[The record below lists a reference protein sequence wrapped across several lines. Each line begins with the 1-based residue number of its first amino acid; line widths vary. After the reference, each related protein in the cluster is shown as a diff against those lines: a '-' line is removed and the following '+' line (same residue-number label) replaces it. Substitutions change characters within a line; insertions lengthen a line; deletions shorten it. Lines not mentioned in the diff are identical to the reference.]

1 MSAPLTQEQAAE
13 LAGLTVRHLRRL
25 DRESNPPP
33 RESSGG
39 YPAAEYGAWLKS
51 RALSG
56 VSVGDDGTVYNYEAE
71 RARLT
76 HEQANKAGLEV
87 AELRGELVR
96 SSEVGPYWADMVSS
110 MRAKLV
116 GTPPK
121 IAALIADPIARAKVQ
136 AQSEAFVY
144 EALAEIEKDG
154 LPDAARERY
163 VRSLGALRGQSGEAA
178 AEADV
183 EPVG

>member
-1 MSAPLTQEQAAE
+1 MNKTHTQQDVADAIGVSQSMVSKDMKAAGIPSAGGIT
-13 LAGLTVRHLRRL
+13 LADVVALVQWRTRRDVGL
-25 DRESNPPP
+25 
-33 RESSGG
+33 SGG
-39 YPAAEYGAWLKS
+39 VAY
-51 RALSG
+51 
-56 VSVGDDGTVYNYEAE
+56 DYEAE

-76 HEQANKAGLEV
+76 HEQANKVSLEV
-87 AELRGELVR
+87 SELRGELVR
-96 SSEVGPYWADMVSS
+96 SSEVGPFWADMVSS

-116 GTPPK
+116 GTPSK

-163 VRSLGALRGQSGEAA
+163 VRSLSVARNQSGEAA
-178 AEADV
+178 TETNA
-183 EPVG
+183 

>member
-51 RALSG
+51 RALSS

-76 HEQANKAGLEV
+76 HEQANKVALEV

-96 SSEVGPYWADMVSS
+96 SSEVGPYWSDMVAS
-110 MRAKLV
+110 MRSKLI
-116 GTPPK
+116 GTPPN
-121 IAALIADPIARAKVQ
+121 IAALIADPVVRVKVQ
-136 AQSEAFVY
+136 AQAESLVY
-144 EALAEIEKDG
+144 QALAEIEKDG

-163 VRSLGALRGQSGEAA
+163 VRSSVGSSMQSGEAA
-178 AEADV
+178 AETDA
-183 EPVG
+183 